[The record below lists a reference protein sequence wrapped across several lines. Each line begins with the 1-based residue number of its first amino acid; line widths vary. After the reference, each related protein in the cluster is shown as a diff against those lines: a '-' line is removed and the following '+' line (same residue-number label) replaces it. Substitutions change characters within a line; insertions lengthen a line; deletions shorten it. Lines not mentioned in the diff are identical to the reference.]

1 MSCRH
6 LHHHPSAACSQTC
19 AVRCS
24 RFTGPAEKMQG
35 VNINSDL
42 VSSKDLN
49 QEDAAAVVNNVTS
62 SYLHASA
69 QPLSCQY
76 LWAHHTIWLL
86 HDGRQLSKAAAVCVQ
101 VLSEFLIPTTR
112 PPLSVA
118 PGQGP
123 KHRTVPT
130 YCACSHELF
139 SCWVWLCHAMAALAA
154 QPPIMTRNNA
164 AARQKGNTYISRKSM
179 PACPAGILATA
190 GCCKYCK
197 SA

>member
-1 MSCRH
+1 M
-6 LHHHPSAACSQTC
+6 LHHHTCMPVHNRYHVSTYGRTTQFGCYMLAASC
-19 AVRCS
+19 R
-24 RFTGPAEKMQG
+24 RRR
-35 VNINSDL
+35 
-42 VSSKDLN
+42 LN
-49 QEDAAAVVNNVTS
+49 G
-62 SYLHASA
+62 AS
-69 QPLSCQY
+69 
-76 LWAHHTIWLL
+76 
-86 HDGRQLSKAAAVCVQ
+86 VCVQ
-101 VLSEFLIPTTR
+101 ILSEFLIPTTR